1 MNIIQTVCMCVMMD
15 PDIMKVFNL
24 AMMGNAE
31 FNKAIQQRPVRIQL
45 PLTAILNKC
54 FSSYTVSPGQQG
66 LSPPISDGI
75 FCVYISPALCVQ
87 CAKWFQKIQL
97 WRCGI
102 KGKNKQGLKTVV
114 LDLAGKF
121 GFILT
126 I

>member
-1 MNIIQTVCMCVMMD
+1 MCVMMD

-45 PLTAILNKC
+45 PLTAILNEC

-75 FCVYISPALCVQ
+75 CFCVYFTCIMCTMCQVALENRVMEM
-87 CAKWFQKIQL
+87 WN
-97 WRCGI
+97 
-102 KGKNKQGLKTVV
+102 KGEE
-114 LDLAGKF
+114 
-121 GFILT
+121 
-126 I
+126 